1 MADAKTSCPKCGG
14 HIAFPPEIAG
24 QESSCPHC
32 GESILLPKPKHAIAW
47 AIASVV
53 AISAVCFGAIFI
65 SQHKAKPLKPQPQPI
80 SSVAYTNLSLEALQA
95 KATSG
100 DIKAQVV
107 LGWRYY
113 NGEGVATNQTE
124 ATNWWAKAAEQ
135 GNPRAM
141 IAMGDVFY
149 EKWESENSTNAGPI
163 DPATGLP
170 TASNNT
176 NSVNYNESMNWYGK
190 AAELEDTN
198 AMWKLIW
205 NGNAG
210 STNFGTIIDPATGL
224 PITIMP
230 NSASRRWLQKLAGR
244 GDTEAMVTLG
254 SVYVN
259 ETNADEGLK
268 WLHKAADTGET
279 SAWTTLGS
287 IYESGNGGVSKDI
300 REAIRWYT
308 KAATNRDVSSE
319 LHLAELYRDNEE
331 IKNLQESFNWF
342 LKVAQQFDS
351 STNRLDK
358 IFTQVAV
365 VPVAKAYD
373 KGLGVD
379 QDKTEA
385 IKWYKKAAD
394 AGETE
399 AEWRLGVKYN
409 VGDGVDID
417 MQKALQWYLK
427 AANTPKEFGII
438 VLPGVAE
445 AQRNIG
451 YLYRDGEGVAQDA
464 QEAFGWFMKAAE
476 NGDSASQCEVAK
488 AYNTGIGVLQDN
500 QKAFNWYQKA
510 AYQGNKLAQQKVGS
524 IICAANPNSP
534 QNRIE
539 SYKWYALAAA
549 QGDEDAAK
557 FRDII
562 APTMSVQELTEANRR
577 AKAFSVGEPPST
589 NDLPIVPVARGV
601 SASST
606 RTPPQSVSGE
616 VPATVLNGI
625 KQAAAREWPTD
636 YEMQVYKIKNQVAAY
651 SELQQLSPGN
661 IPPDVFQQ
669 IKTAAVDEW
678 PGDYEMQVYKIKN
691 QVKAYQDLGK

>member
-1 MADAKTSCPKCGG
+1 
-14 HIAFPPEIAG
+14 
-24 QESSCPHC
+24 
-32 GESILLPKPKHAIAW
+32 LPKPKRTIVW

-53 AISAVCFGAIFI
+53 AVSAVCFGAIFI
-65 SQHKAKPLKPQPQPI
+65 SQHKAKPLKPQPQPQPI
-80 SSVAYTNLSLEALQA
+80 SSVAYTNLSLEALQT

-100 DIKAQVV
+100 DIKAQVI

-135 GNPRAM
+135 GNPGAM

-149 EKWESENSTNAGPI
+149 EKWENENSTNAGSI

-170 TASNNT
+170 AATNNT
-176 NSVNYNESMNWYGK
+176 NSVNYSESMNWYGK
-190 AAELEDTN
+190 AAELDDTN

-205 NGNAG
+205 NGNSG
-210 STNFGTIIDPATGL
+210 STSFGTIIDPATGL
-224 PITIMP
+224 PITILP
-230 NSASRRWLQKLAGR
+230 NSTSLRWLQKLAGR

-254 SVYVN
+254 SVCVN
-259 ETNADEGLK
+259 KTNADEGLK
-268 WLHKAADTGET
+268 WLHKAADMGET

-300 REAIRWYT
+300 REAIRWYM

-358 IFTQVAV
+358 IFTREAV

-417 MQKALQWYLK
+417 MQKALQWYVK

-451 YLYRDGEGVAQDA
+451 YLYRDGEGVAKDA

-476 NGDSASQCEVAK
+476 TGDSTSQCEVAK
-488 AYNTGIGVLQDN
+488 AYNTGIGVLQDS
-500 QKAFNWYQKA
+500 QKAFIWYQKA

-524 IICAANPNSP
+524 IYFSANPNLP
-534 QNRIE
+534 ANRIE
-539 SYKWYALAAA
+539 AYKWYALAAA

-557 FRDII
+557 FRDKV
-562 APTMSVQELTEANRR
+562 APVMSVQELAEANRR
-577 AKAFSVGEPPST
+577 AKAFSVGEPPAT
-589 NDLPIVPVARGV
+589 NSLPVMQVVRGIPTSPTRMPIQ
-601 SASST
+601 SA
-606 RTPPQSVSGE
+606 SGE
-616 VPATVLNGI
+616 VPATVLDGI

-636 YEMQVYKIKNQVAAY
+636 YEMQAYEIKNQVAAY
-651 SELQQLSPGN
+651 GQLQQLSPGN
-661 IPPDVFQQ
+661 IPADVFQQ

-678 PGDYEMQVYKIKN
+678 PRDYEMQVYEIKN
-691 QVKAYQDLGK
+691 QVKAYQDLRK

>member
-1 MADAKTSCPKCGG
+1 M
-14 HIAFPPEIAG
+14 
-24 QESSCPHC
+24 
-32 GESILLPKPKHAIAW
+32 
-47 AIASVV
+47 
-53 AISAVCFGAIFI
+53 
-65 SQHKAKPLKPQPQPI
+65 
-80 SSVAYTNLSLEALQA
+80 
-95 KATSG
+95 
-100 DIKAQVV
+100 
-107 LGWRYY
+107 
-113 NGEGVATNQTE
+113 
-124 ATNWWAKAAEQ
+124 
-135 GNPRAM
+135 PRA
-141 IAMGDVFY
+141 
-149 EKWESENSTNAGPI
+149 
-163 DPATGLP
+163 PAR
-170 TASNNT
+170 A
-176 NSVNYNESMNWYGK
+176 V
-190 AAELEDTN
+190 
-198 AMWKLIW
+198 
-205 NGNAG
+205 
-210 STNFGTIIDPATGL
+210 
-224 PITIMP
+224 
-230 NSASRRWLQKLAGR
+230 QLAG
-244 GDTEAMVTLG
+244 DFNHWHPLSMLP
-254 SVYVN
+254 
-259 ETNADEGLK
+259 
-268 WLHKAADTGET
+268 
-279 SAWTTLGS
+279 
-287 IYESGNGGVSKDI
+287 
-300 REAIRWYT
+300 
-308 KAATNRDVSSE
+308 RD
-319 LHLAELYRDNEE
+319 DGW
-331 IKNLQESFNWF
+331 WF
-342 LKVAQQFDS
+342 IQH
-351 STNRLDK
+351 N
-358 IFTQVAV
+358 
-365 VPVAKAYD
+365 
-373 KGLGVD
+373 
-379 QDKTEA
+379 
-385 IKWYKKAAD
+385 
-394 AGETE
+394 
-399 AEWRLGVKYN
+399 
-409 VGDGVDID
+409 
-417 MQKALQWYLK
+417 K